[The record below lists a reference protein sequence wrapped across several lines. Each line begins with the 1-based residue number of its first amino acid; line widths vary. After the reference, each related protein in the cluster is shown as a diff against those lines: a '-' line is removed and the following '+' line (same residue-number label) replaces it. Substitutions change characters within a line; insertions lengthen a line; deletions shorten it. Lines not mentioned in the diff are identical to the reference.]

1 MKEIDIQAIA
11 EQAAENALTR
21 RTTGGY
27 FKDNYTYMNEDAKE
41 ILAKVY
47 LMRRESM
54 ENPEWVDI
62 YADWLNKTNFKWQEG
77 GINKMQALAKF
88 YFESVKKG
96 KGELIKKAAQKRV
109 EEFTYGINR

>member
-1 MKEIDIQAIA
+1 MKEIDITAIA
-11 EQAAENALTR
+11 EQAADNAFTR
-21 RTTGGY
+21 RTTEGY
-27 FKDNYTYMNEDAKE
+27 FKDHYTLMNEDAKG

-62 YADWLNKTNFKWQEG
+62 YKDWLKATNFKWKDG

-88 YFESVKKG
+88 YFESVKQG
-96 KGELIKKAAQKRV
+96 KGDLIKKAAEKR

>member
-1 MKEIDIQAIA
+1 MKDIDIQAIA
-11 EQAAENALTR
+11 EQAAEDAIRNR
-21 RTTGGY
+21 SSGGY
-27 FKDNYTYMNEDAKE
+27 FKDNYTFMDEDAKG

-62 YADWLNKTNFKWQEG
+62 YKDWLKATNFKWQDG
-77 GINKMQALAKF
+77 GINKMLALSKF
-88 YFESVKKG
+88 YFENVQKG
-96 KGELIKKAAQKRV
+96 KGELIQKAADKRV